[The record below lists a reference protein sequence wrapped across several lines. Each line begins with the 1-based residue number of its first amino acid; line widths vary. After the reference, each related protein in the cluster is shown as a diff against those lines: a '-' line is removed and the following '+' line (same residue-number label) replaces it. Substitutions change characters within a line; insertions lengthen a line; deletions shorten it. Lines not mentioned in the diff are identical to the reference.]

1 MHCKQARQ
9 QIDRLP
15 QPVQASPELTQ
26 HTIQCQACAKFFEER
41 AALHNALA
49 NLRAET
55 ATLGPSAHVEQQVL
69 AALNATAF
77 HPRRTHLPLR
87 WITVSALALAALLI
101 AAVLFHP
108 SRTHHAALIAEVQ
121 HEQPFTALPY
131 VVPAAPDERTIVV
144 RTRVSSQIMQ
154 DAGLQ
159 VQDDPGS
166 TALADVLLGQDGRL
180 LALRLVSHP
189 VPTPER
195 RND

>member
-15 QPVQASPELTQ
+15 QPLQASLEVTQ
-26 HTIQCQACAKFFEER
+26 HTIQCQACAKFFQGR

-55 ATLGPSAHVEQQVL
+55 ATLCPSAHVEQQVL
-69 AALNATAF
+69 AALDA
-77 HPRRTHLPLR
+77 PGLQPLRTHQPLR
-87 WITVSALALAALLI
+87 WITVSALALAALLL
-101 AAVLFHP
+101 ARVVFP
-108 SRTHHAALIAEVQ
+108 VGPTQPVSPIAEVP

-131 VVPAAPDERTIVV
+131 VVPAAPDERTTVV
-144 RTRVSSQIMQ
+144 RTRVSLQIMQ
-154 DAGLQ
+154 NAGLH

-166 TALADVLLGQDGRL
+166 TALADVVLSQDGRL

-189 VPTPER
+189 DPPSEKR
-195 RND
+195 IN

>member
-26 HTIQCQACAKFFEER
+26 HTTQCSSCVKLLEER
-41 AALHNALA
+41 TALHKAFA
-49 NLRAET
+49 NLRMET
-55 ATLGPSAHVEQQVL
+55 ASLGPSTLVEQQVL
-69 AALNATAF
+69 AALNASTPN
-77 HPRRTHLPLR
+77 PRLPHRTWR

-121 HEQPFTALPY
+121 REEPFTAIPY
-131 VVPAAPDERTIVV
+131 VVPAAPSERTTII
-144 RTRVSSQIMQ
+144 RTRVSSPIVQ
-154 DAGLQ
+154 DAGLE
-159 VQDDPGS
+159 VQDDAGS
-166 TALADVLLGQDGRL
+166 SALADVVLGQGGRL

-189 VPTPER
+189 NPTSEKGI
-195 RND
+195 N